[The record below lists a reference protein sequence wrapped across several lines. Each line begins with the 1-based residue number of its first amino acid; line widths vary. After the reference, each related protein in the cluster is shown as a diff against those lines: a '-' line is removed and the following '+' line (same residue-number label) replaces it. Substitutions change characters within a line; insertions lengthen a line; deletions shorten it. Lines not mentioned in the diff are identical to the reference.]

1 MGNLGWYQLLTTWAK
16 KVGGPKQLMLLLAAG
31 GYIIIR
37 PVEAG
42 GKKIFKLI
50 KSKTKQK
57 ANKANMK
64 SFIFTENGFGEN
76 ELLFS
81 KGDRFFVPA
90 THDDA
95 VLIEKEND
103 DNNPYFVSGE
113 WLKEVSDYDGTI

>member
-1 MGNLGWYQLLTTWAK
+1 MVSIINNLGEKSRWA
-16 KVGGPKQLMLLLAAG
+16 
-31 GYIIIR
+31 
-37 PVEAG
+37 EAVNASFSCRRIHNYKTCRSWW
-42 GKKIFKLI
+42 KKIFKLI

-57 ANKANMK
+57 ANKANLK

-81 KGDRFFVPA
+81 KGDRFFVA
-90 THDDA
+90 VTHDDA